1 MRTRTSPTIKVSGAF
16 RSRQAFTLVE
26 LAVVAVIIGVVA
38 IVTFPRLS
46 ALLSGRKLM
55 GFSGKLAGTLD
66 YVRAR
71 SVTDGRVYYFNFDK
85 SKRQY
90 WVTGGEDG
98 DEPLEGKLGRPQK
111 LPEGV
116 SLRRIKLGEGSTRFF
131 KPVVRFYPRGNSDG
145 AVIYLETEQGD
156 RASVRVKPYTGRS
169 EVFKGFNRDY

>member
-1 MRTRTSPTIKVSGAF
+1 MRTKTSPIIEVSGAC
-16 RSRQAFTLVE
+16 RSRPAFTLVE

-46 ALLSGRKLM
+46 GLVSGRRLM
-55 GFSGKLAGTLD
+55 GFSGQLAGTLD

-71 SVTDGRVYYFNFDK
+71 SVTDGRVYYFNFNK

-98 DEPLEGKLGRPQK
+98 DEPMEGKLGRPQK

-116 SLRRIKLGEGSTRFF
+116 SLRRIKLEEGSAWFF

-145 AVIYLETEQGD
+145 AVIYLETDRGD

-169 EVFKGFNRDY
+169 EVFQGFNQDY